1 VNSAGVSSNT
11 GLVTV
16 QQQAGFSNVQA
27 AINQLVVA
35 SGSISTS
42 GLSF

>member
-1 VNSAGVSSNT
+1 
-11 GLVTV
+11 VTV
-16 QQQAGFSNVQA
+16 QQQAGFANIQA
-27 AINQLVVA
+27 SINQLVVS